1 MSSNTSSN
9 LVIRSA
15 TPADLNTLLEFEQAI
30 IEYERPLEPNM
41 MTSPFHYYDLSE
53 IMQLDNAEI
62 IVAEDLTDNDQ
73 PKLVGSGFIH
83 IRKARHYLDHDTH
96 GYLGFM
102 YVDPE
107 YRGKGINKKIVS
119 RLTEWAK
126 SKQLE
131 VLCLTV
137 FAENQSAI
145 RAYEKAGFYQNLIEM
160 RLNLK
165 KPQ

>member
-1 MSSNTSSN
+1 MPSNII
-9 LVIRSA
+9 IR
-15 TPADLNTLLEFEQAI
+15 PAKPSDLATLLKFEQAI
-30 IEYERPLEPNM
+30 IEYERPMEPNM

-53 IMQLDNAEI
+53 MMQLDNAQVM
-62 IVAEDLTDNDQ
+62 VAEDLNAEGGT
-73 PKLVGSGFIH
+73 KLVGSGFIH
-83 IRKARHYLDHDTH
+83 IRKARHYLDHQDH

-107 YRGKGINKKIVS
+107 YRGKGINQMVVAQ
-119 RLTEWAK
+119 LTEWAK
-126 SKQLE
+126 SKQLD

-137 FAENQSAI
+137 FAQNQSAI

-165 KPQ
+165 QSQ